1 MQVKDG
7 KVPHYVKVQMGA
19 LRDAAGDGTVA
30 TYIPLDES
38 ADGIAVQL
46 AILAREVVEASEQ
59 LTGPCPGARVVN
71 VDGTDCSI
79 PVSHEN
85 DMATAISRL
94 VAPRGWGNA

>member
-1 MQVKDG
+1 MKVKDG
-7 KVPHYVKVQMGA
+7 TVPHYVKVQMGA
-19 LRDAAGDGTVA
+19 LPDAARDGQVA
-30 TYIPLDES
+30 PYIPLDES

-46 AILAREVVEASEQ
+46 ARLARATVEASEQ

-94 VAPRGWGNA
+94 VAPRGWSNP